1 MNAAAWLV
9 AIFSQI
15 RPKKLFTLNAI
26 GAIIVNTE
34 DEYDVMVDHVSPSPN
49 RSIDHV
55 TIVSHPLV
63 NYLPYPLSPA
73 LLTP

>member
-34 DEYDVMVDHVSPSPN
+34 DEYDVMVDHVSPSIN
-49 RSIDHV
+49 K
-55 TIVSHPLV
+55 
-63 NYLPYPLSPA
+63 
-73 LLTP
+73 